1 MPSGDFNQ
9 GNDPSSTSST
19 PEGPGGPVIRRG
31 TQAQVPLKM
40 AIIGGGKACDDLLTL
55 LIEEHVSPLNIEILG
70 VSDPNPEAPGM
81 IHARRLSIY
90 TTPDFR
96 QLYELSDLN
105 FLIEL
110 TGSNKVREQIIKT
123 KPLEVSFMDHRSSR
137 LLWDLLQI
145 NTEKYQLQLEEIALQ
160 EEVRQHKEYLENIL
174 INSSDMIITTDLNR
188 HIVTFNPAGERILGY
203 SPEEMRGKKV
213 EDLWINPEERERL
226 LSEVYSKGAVDNFPT
241 TLMSKNGQ
249 GVDISLSLS
258 LLRDNTGQVIG
269 TVGISKD
276 ITEENRLR
284 CQLIENERLAAIGQ
298 TVAGL
303 AHCIKNI
310 LNGLKGGSYLINVGL
325 KRKENGLVSEGWQT
339 VQKGISRI
347 SRLSLDMLNYSHDRK
362 PDLQPTDPFLLAK
375 ENAEMVFQAAKMEGI
390 EIILKGQEGPAVLLD
405 PTQIGRALLN
415 LIDNAVDACRE
426 KVYSDHEKPQVEV
439 TVDRSARELRFI
451 VRDNGMG
458 MDQEVQSQLFKR
470 FYSTK
475 ESGGTGLGLPVTQK
489 IVAEHQGSLKWESIP
504 GKGSA
509 FSLLLPIYLQ
519 NSSTGKT
526 SKQ

>member
-1 MPSGDFNQ
+1 MPSGDSIQ
-9 GNDPSSTSST
+9 GKNPAAIPST
-19 PEGPGGPVIRRG
+19 PEGSGGPTIRRG
-31 TQAQVPLKM
+31 TQARVPLRM

-55 LIEEHVSPLNIEILG
+55 LVEEHISPLNIEILG
-70 VSDPNPEAPGM
+70 VSDPNPDAPGM
-81 IHARRLSIY
+81 VHARRLSIF
-90 TTPDFR
+90 TTPDFK
-96 QLYELSDLN
+96 QLYDLSGLN

-110 TGSNKVREQIIKT
+110 TGSNAVRELVLKT
-123 KPLEVSFMDHRSSR
+123 RPLEVSFMDHRSSR

-145 NTEKYQLQLEEIALQ
+145 NAEKYRLQLEEIALQ

-174 INSSDMIITTDLNR
+174 INSSDMIITTDLDR

-203 SPEEMRGKKV
+203 SPVEMQGKKV
-213 EDLWINPEERERL
+213 EELWINPEERERL
-226 LSEVYSKGAVDNFPT
+226 LSEVYSKGAVDNFRT
-241 TLMSKNGQ
+241 TLVAKNGQ

-258 LLRDNTGQVIG
+258 LLRDNTGRIIG

-276 ITEENRLR
+276 VTEENRLR
-284 CQLIENERLAAIGQ
+284 RQLIENERLAAIGQ

-325 KRKENGLVSEGWQT
+325 KRKENGLVDEGWQT

-375 ENAEMVFQAAKMEGI
+375 ETTDMVSQSAYLEGI
-390 EIILKGQEGPAVLLD
+390 EISLEGQEGLPVLLD
-405 PTQIGRALLN
+405 STQIGRALLN

-426 KVYSDHEKPQVEV
+426 KEYSDKEKPQVVV
-439 TVDRSARELRFI
+439 TVDRGDSEIGFI
-451 VRDNGMG
+451 VRDNGVG
-458 MDQEVQSQLFKR
+458 MDKEVQSQLFKR

-489 IVAEHQGSLKWESIP
+489 IIMEHHGILKWESNP

-509 FSLLLPIYLQ
+509 FTILLPVQLPD
-519 NSSTGKT
+519 SSTGKA

>member
-1 MPSGDFNQ
+1 MPPEDFDQ
-9 GNDPSSTSST
+9 GKSPAGNPSA
-19 PEGPGGPVIRRG
+19 PEGLSGPVVRRG
-31 TQAQVPLKM
+31 TQASVPLKM

-55 LIEEHVSPLNIEILG
+55 LIEKHISPLNIEILG
-70 VSDPNPEAPGM
+70 VSDLNPDAPGM
-81 IHARRLSIY
+81 VHARRLSIF
-90 TTPDFR
+90 TTADFKK
-96 QLYELSDLN
+96 LYELEGLN

-110 TGSNKVREQIIKT
+110 TGSNKVRELVIKT

-145 NTEKYQLQLEEIALQ
+145 NAEKYQLQLEEMALQ

-213 EDLWINPEERERL
+213 EELWSNPQEREHL
-226 LSEVYSKGAVDNFPT
+226 LSEVYSKGAVENFRT
-241 TLMSKNGQ
+241 TLIGKNGQ

-258 LLRDNTGQVIG
+258 LLRDNTGRVIG

-276 ITEENRLR
+276 VTEENRLR
-284 CQLIENERLAAIGQ
+284 RQLIDNERLAAIGQ
-298 TVAGL
+298 TVAEL

-310 LNGLKGGSYLINVGL
+310 LNGLKGGTYLINVGL
-325 KRKENGLVSEGWQT
+325 KRKENELVDEGWKT

-362 PDLQPTDPFLLAK
+362 PVLQPTDPYLLAK
-375 ENAEMVFQAAKMEGI
+375 ENTEMVFQAARLEGI
-390 EIILKGQEGPAVLLD
+390 EVILKGQEGPPILLD

-415 LIDNAVDACRE
+415 LIDNALDACRE
-426 KVYSDHEKPQVEV
+426 KIYSEDEKPRVEV
-439 TVDRSARELRFI
+439 TVDRGEKEICFT

-475 ESGGTGLGLPVTQK
+475 ESGGTGLGLPVTLK
-489 IVAEHQGSLKWESIP
+489 IVSEHQGNLRWESSP
-504 GKGSA
+504 GKGTA
-509 FSLLLPIYLQ
+509 FLMCLPI
-519 NSSTGKT
+519 
-526 SKQ
+526 

>member
-1 MPSGDFNQ
+1 
-9 GNDPSSTSST
+9 
-19 PEGPGGPVIRRG
+19 
-31 TQAQVPLKM
+31 
-40 AIIGGGKACDDLLTL
+40 
-55 LIEEHVSPLNIEILG
+55 
-70 VSDPNPEAPGM
+70 M

-90 TTPDFR
+90 TTPDFKK
-96 QLYELSDLN
+96 LYDLSGLN

-110 TGSNKVREQIIKT
+110 TGSNAVREQIIKT

-145 NTEKYQLQLEEIALQ
+145 NTEKCRLQLEEIALQ
-160 EEVRQHKEYLENIL
+160 EEVRRHKEYLENIL
-174 INSSDMIITTDLNR
+174 INSSDMIITTDLER

-213 EDLWINPEERERL
+213 EELWINPEERERL
-226 LSEVYSKGAVDNFPT
+226 LSEVYSKGAVNNFPT

-284 CQLIENERLAAIGQ
+284 RQLIENERLAAIGQ
-298 TVAGL
+298 TVAEL

-325 KRKENGLVSEGWQT
+325 KRKENGMVDEGWKT

-362 PDLQPTDPFLLAK
+362 PDLQATDPFLLAK
-375 ENAEMVFQAAKMEGI
+375 ETTEYG
-390 EIILKGQEGPAVLLD
+390 
-405 PTQIGRALLN
+405 
-415 LIDNAVDACRE
+415 
-426 KVYSDHEKPQVEV
+426 
-439 TVDRSARELRFI
+439 
-451 VRDNGMG
+451 
-458 MDQEVQSQLFKR
+458 
-470 FYSTK
+470 
-475 ESGGTGLGLPVTQK
+475 
-489 IVAEHQGSLKWESIP
+489 
-504 GKGSA
+504 
-509 FSLLLPIYLQ
+509 FS
-519 NSSTGKT
+519 SR
-526 SKQ
+526 

>member
-1 MPSGDFNQ
+1 MPPGDYNQ
-9 GNDPSSTSST
+9 ENNPAANPSAL
-19 PEGPGGPVIRRG
+19 EGSGGPAIRRG
-31 TQAQVPLKM
+31 TQARVPLKM

-55 LIEEHVSPLNIEILG
+55 LIEEHISPLNIEILG
-70 VSDPNPEAPGM
+70 VSDPNPDAPGM

-90 TTPDFR
+90 TTADFR
-96 QLYELSDLN
+96 QLYDLSGLN

-110 TGSNKVREQIIKT
+110 TGSNAVRELVIKS

-145 NTEKYQLQLEEIALQ
+145 NAEKYQLQLEEIALQ
-160 EEVRQHKEYLENIL
+160 EEVRRHKEYLENIL
-174 INSSDMIITTDLNR
+174 INSSDMIITTDLER
-188 HIVTFNPAGERILGY
+188 YIVTFNPAGERILGY

-213 EDLWINPEERERL
+213 EELWINPEERQRL
-226 LSEVYSKGAVDNFPT
+226 LSEVYSKGAVDNFRT
-241 TLMSKNGQ
+241 TLMAKNGQ

-276 ITEENRLR
+276 VTEENRLR
-284 CQLIENERLAAIGQ
+284 RQLIENERLAAIGQ

-325 KRKENGLVSEGWQT
+325 KRRENGLVDEGWQT
-339 VQKGISRI
+339 VLKGISRI

-375 ENAEMVFQAAKMEGI
+375 ETTEMVFQSAHLEGI
-390 EIILKGQEGPAVLLD
+390 KIGIKGQEGPPVLLD

-415 LIDNAVDACRE
+415 LIDNAIDACRE
-426 KVYSDHEKPQVEV
+426 KVYLEDEKPRVEI
-439 TVDRSARELRFI
+439 TVDRGDTEVRFV

-458 MDQEVQSQLFKR
+458 MDTEVQSQLFKR

-489 IVAEHQGSLKWESIP
+489 IVTEHQGTLKWESIP

-509 FSLLLPIYLQ
+509 FSILLPIYLPDP
-519 NSSTGKT
+519 STRKT

>member
-1 MPSGDFNQ
+1 MEIN
-9 GNDPSSTSST
+9 T
-19 PEGPGGPVIRRG
+19 PESGSRSNPSAPEGSGGSAIRRG

-55 LIEEHVSPLNIEILG
+55 LVEEQVSPLNFEILG
-70 VSDPNPEAPGM
+70 VADPNLDAPGM

-90 TTPDFR
+90 TTPDFK
-96 QLYELSDLN
+96 QLYDLAGLN

-110 TGSNKVREQIIKT
+110 TGSNAVRAQIIKT

-145 NTEKYQLQLEEIALQ
+145 NTEKCQLQQEEIALQ

-174 INSSDMIITTDLNR
+174 INSSDMIITTDLDR
-188 HIVTFNPAGERILGY
+188 HIVTFNPAGERMLGY

-213 EDLWINPEERERL
+213 EELWINPEEREHL
-226 LSEVYSKGAVDNFPT
+226 LSQVYSKGAVDNFPT
-241 TLMSKNGQ
+241 TLIAKNGQ
-249 GVDISLSLS
+249 RVEISLSLS
-258 LLRDNTGQVIG
+258 LLRDNTGQIIG

-284 CQLIENERLAAIGQ
+284 RQLIENERLAAMGQ
-298 TVAGL
+298 TVAEL

-310 LNGLKGGSYLINVGL
+310 LNGLKGGTYLVNVGL
-325 KRKENGLVSEGWQT
+325 KRKENGMVDEGWKT

-375 ENAEMVFQAAKMEGI
+375 ETTEMVFQAAKMEGI
-390 EIILKGQEGPAVLLD
+390 EISLLGQEGPAILID

-415 LIDNAVDACRE
+415 LVDNAIDACRE
-426 KVYSDHEKPQVEV
+426 KIFLENEKPRVEV
-439 TVDRSARELRFI
+439 IVERSGQELHLI

-458 MDQEVQSQLFKR
+458 MDPEVQNHLFKR

-489 IVAEHQGSLKWESIP
+489 IANEHHGSLKWESIP

-509 FSLLLPIYLQ
+509 FTLLLPIHLPAP
-519 NSSTGKT
+519 
-526 SKQ
+526 

>member
-1 MPSGDFNQ
+1 MPPENFDQEKNPAA
-9 GNDPSSTSST
+9 NASTM
-19 PEGPGGPVIRRG
+19 EGSNGPIIRRG

-40 AIIGGGKACDDLLTL
+40 AIIGGGKAGDDLLTL
-55 LIEEHVSPLNIEILG
+55 LIEEHVSPLKIEILG
-70 VSDPNPEAPGM
+70 VSDPNPHAPGM

-90 TTPDFR
+90 TTPDFKK
-96 QLYELSDLN
+96 LYELSGLN

-110 TGSNKVREQIIKT
+110 TGSNAVREQIIKT

-145 NTEKYQLQLEEIALQ
+145 NTEKCQLQLEEIALQ

-174 INSSDMIITTDLNR
+174 INSSDMIITTDLER

-203 SPEEMRGKKV
+203 SPQEMRGKKV
-213 EDLWINPEERERL
+213 EELWINPEEREHL
-226 LSEVYSKGAVDNFPT
+226 LSEVYTQGAVNNFPT
-241 TLMSKNGQ
+241 TLMAKNGQ
-249 GVDISLSLS
+249 EVDISLSLS

-276 ITEENRLR
+276 ITGENRLR
-284 CQLIENERLAAIGQ
+284 RQLIENERLAAIGQ
-298 TVAGL
+298 TVAEL

-310 LNGLKGGSYLINVGL
+310 LNGLKGGSYLINIGL
-325 KRKENGLVSEGWQT
+325 TRKENGMVDEGWKT

-362 PDLQPTDPFLLAK
+362 PDLHATDPFLLAK
-375 ENAEMVFQAAKMEGI
+375 ETTDMVFQAAKMEGI
-390 EIILKGQEGPAVLLD
+390 EISLNGQEGPAVLLD
-405 PTQIGRALLN
+405 PIQIGRALLN
-415 LIDNAVDACRE
+415 LIDNAIDACRE
-426 KVYSDHEKPQVEV
+426 KMYLENEKPQVEV
-439 TVDRSARELRFI
+439 TVDRPGGEIRFT

-458 MDQEVQSQLFKR
+458 MDPEVKNQLFKR

-489 IVAEHQGSLKWESIP
+489 IVTEHKGTLKWESIP

-509 FSLLLPIYLQ
+509 FSLLLPGYLPAP
-519 NSSTGKT
+519 STGKT

>member
-1 MPSGDFNQ
+1 MPPGDFNLE
-9 GNDPSSTSST
+9 NNPAANPSAEESA
-19 PEGPGGPVIRRG
+19 GGRAIRRG
-31 TQAQVPLKM
+31 TQAWVSLKM
-40 AIIGGGKACDDLLTL
+40 AIIGGGKACDDLLNL
-55 LIEEHVSPLNIEILG
+55 LIEEHLSPLNIEILG
-70 VSDPNPEAPGM
+70 VADPNPDAPGM

-96 QLYELSDLN
+96 QLYNLSDLN

-110 TGSNKVREQIIKT
+110 TGSNAVREQIIKT

-137 LLWDLLQI
+137 VLWDLLQI
-145 NTEKYQLQLEEIALQ
+145 NAEKYQLKLGEIALQ
-160 EEVRQHKEYLENIL
+160 EEIRRHKEYLENIL
-174 INSSDMIITTDLNR
+174 INSSDMIITTDLDR
-188 HIVTFNPAGERILGY
+188 HIVTFNPAGERLLGY

-213 EDLWINPEERERL
+213 EELWINPEERQRL
-226 LSEVYSKGAVDNFPT
+226 LSEVYSKGSVNNFRT
-241 TLMSKNGQ
+241 TLISKNGQ

-258 LLRDNTGQVIG
+258 LLKDNADQVIG

-276 ITEENRLR
+276 VTEENRLR
-284 CQLIENERLAAIGQ
+284 RQLIENERLAAIGQ

-325 KRKENGLVSEGWQT
+325 KRKENGLISEGWQT
-339 VQKGISRI
+339 VQKSISRI

-375 ENAEMVFQAAKMEGI
+375 ETTEMVFQAALLEGI
-390 EIILKGQEGPAVLLD
+390 EVSIKGQEGLPVLLD

-415 LIDNAVDACRE
+415 LIDNAIDACRE
-426 KVYSDHEKPQVEV
+426 KDYLEDEKPRVEV
-439 TVDRSARELRFI
+439 MVDREDKEVRFI

-458 MDQEVQSQLFKR
+458 MDAEVQSQLFKR

-475 ESGGTGLGLPVTQK
+475 ETGGTGLGLPVTQK
-489 IVAEHQGSLKWESIP
+489 IINEHQGTLKWESIP

-509 FSLLLPIYLQ
+509 FFILLPIQLPDPSIG
-519 NSSTGKT
+519 NT

>member
-1 MPSGDFNQ
+1 MPPRDNDQ
-9 GNDPSSTSST
+9 GNNPAGNYSVI
-19 PEGPGGPVIRRG
+19 EGPGVPAIRRG
-31 TQAQVPLKM
+31 TQARLPLKM
-40 AIIGGGKACDDLLTL
+40 GIIGGGKACDDLLTL
-55 LIEEHVSPLNIEILG
+55 LVEDHVSPLNIEILG

-96 QLYELSDLN
+96 QLYDLSSLN

-110 TGSNKVREQIIKT
+110 TGSDTVREQIIKT
-123 KPLEVSFMDHRSSR
+123 KPFEISFMDHRSSR

-145 NTEKYQLQLEEIALQ
+145 NTEKYQLQLGEIALQ
-160 EEVRQHKEYLENIL
+160 EEVRRHKEYLENIV
-174 INSSDMIITTDLNR
+174 INSSDLIITTDLER
-188 HIVTFNPAGERILGY
+188 HIVTFNPAGQRILGY
-203 SPEEMRGKKV
+203 SPEEMQGNKV

-226 LSEVYSKGAVDNFPT
+226 LSLVFSQGAVDNFPT
-241 TLMSKNGQ
+241 TLKAKNGQ

-284 CQLIENERLAAIGQ
+284 RQLIENERLAAMGQ
-298 TVAGL
+298 TVAEL

-325 KRKENGLVSEGWQT
+325 KRKENGLISEGWQT
-339 VQKGISRI
+339 VQKSISRI

-375 ENAEMVFQAAKMEGI
+375 ETTEMVFQAALLEGI
-390 EIILKGQEGPAVLLD
+390 EVGIKGQEGPPVFLD

-415 LIDNAVDACRE
+415 LIDNAIDACRE
-426 KVYSDHEKPQVEV
+426 KDYLESEKPRVEV
-439 TVDRSARELRFI
+439 TVDRGDKEVRFI

-458 MDQEVQSQLFKR
+458 MDAEVQSQLFKR

-489 IVAEHQGSLKWESIP
+489 IINEHQGSLKWESIP
-504 GKGSA
+504 GKGSV
-509 FSLLLPIYLQ
+509 FSLLLPIQ
-519 NSSTGKT
+519 FPDPSIGKT

>member
-1 MPSGDFNQ
+1 MSPGDSDQGKSPASEPLSPEDSG
-9 GNDPSSTSST
+9 GS
-19 PEGPGGPVIRRG
+19 VIRRG

-40 AIIGGGKACDDLLTL
+40 AIVGGGKACDDLLTL
-55 LIEEHVSPLNIEILG
+55 LIEEHLSPLNIEILG
-70 VSDPNPEAPGM
+70 VSDPNPNAPG
-81 IHARRLSIY
+81 IRHARRLSIY
-90 TTPDFR
+90 TTPDFK
-96 QLYELSDLN
+96 QLYDLSGMN

-110 TGSNKVREQIIKT
+110 TGSNAVREQIIKT

-145 NTEKYQLQLEEIALQ
+145 NTEKCQLQLEEIALQ
-160 EEVRQHKEYLENIL
+160 EEVRRHKEYLENIL
-174 INSSDMIITTDLNR
+174 INSSDMIITTDLER

-213 EDLWINPEERERL
+213 EELWINPEERERL

-241 TLMSKNGQ
+241 TLVAKNGQ
-249 GVDISLSLS
+249 RVDISLSLS
-258 LLRDNTGQVIG
+258 LLRNNTGQVIG

-276 ITEENRLR
+276 VTEENRLR
-284 CQLIENERLAAIGQ
+284 RQLIENERLAAIGQ

-325 KRKENGLVSEGWQT
+325 KRKENGMVDEGWQT
-339 VQKGISRI
+339 VQKSISRI

-375 ENAEMVFQAAKMEGI
+375 ENTEMVFQTAKMEGI
-390 EIILKGQEGPAVLLD
+390 EISLTGQEGPVVLLD

-415 LIDNAVDACRE
+415 LIDNAIDACRE
-426 KVYSDHEKPQVEV
+426 KIYIKNEKPLVEV
-439 TVDRSARELRFI
+439 QVGRSTGEICFT

-458 MDQEVQSQLFKR
+458 IDPEVQDQLFKR

-489 IVAEHQGSLKWESIP
+489 IVTEHRGSLKWESRP
-504 GKGSA
+504 GKGST
-509 FSLLLPIYLQ
+509 FSIILPGYSE
-519 NSSTGKT
+519 NPPTGKI

>member
-1 MPSGDFNQ
+1 MPSGENNQ
-9 GNDPSSTSST
+9 GNNPAGKQSAI
-19 PEGPGGPVIRRG
+19 EGSGGPVIRRG
-31 TQAQVPLKM
+31 TQARLPLKM
-40 AIIGGGKACDDLLTL
+40 GIIGGGKACDDLLTL

-70 VSDPNPEAPGM
+70 VSDPNPDAPGM
-81 IHARRLSIY
+81 IHSRRLSIY

-96 QLYELSDLN
+96 QLYKLPGLN

-110 TGSNKVREQIIKT
+110 TGSNAVRKQVIET
-123 KPLEVSFMDHRSSR
+123 KPFEISFMDHRSSR

-145 NTEKYQLQLEEIALQ
+145 NTEKSQLQLGEIALQ
-160 EEVRQHKEYLENIL
+160 EEVRRHKEYLENIV
-174 INSSDMIITTDLNR
+174 INSSDMIITTDLER
-188 HIVTFNPAGERILGY
+188 HIVTFNPAGQRILGY
-203 SPEEMRGKKV
+203 SPEEMRGKQV
-213 EDLWINPEERERL
+213 EDLWSNPEERERL
-226 LSEVYSKGAVDNFPT
+226 LSLVFSQGAVDNFPT
-241 TLMSKNGQ
+241 TLLAKNGQ

-284 CQLIENERLAAIGQ
+284 GQLIENERLAAIGQ
-298 TVAGL
+298 TVAEL

-325 KRKENGLVSEGWQT
+325 KRGDNGLVDEGWKT

-362 PDLQPTDPFLLAK
+362 PDFQPTDPFLLAQ
-375 ENAEMVFQAAKMEGI
+375 ETIEMVFQTARLEGI
-390 EIILKGQEGPAVLLD
+390 EVGIQGQEGPAVLLD

-415 LIDNAVDACRE
+415 LIDNAIDACRE
-426 KVYSDHEKPQVEV
+426 KIYLEDEKPQVEV
-439 TVDRSARELRFI
+439 TVDRSKEDVIFI

-458 MDQEVQSQLFKR
+458 MDPEVQRQLFKR

-489 IVAEHQGSLKWESIP
+489 IITEHQGSLKWESLL

-509 FSLLLPIYLQ
+509 FSLLLPIQLPDP
-519 NSSTGKT
+519 
-526 SKQ
+526 